1 METTEQN
8 PFDIK
13 LDINLNDPEDI
24 TFKFQKIDIIVRPY
38 ITMETKYILIDGYAN
53 VLNSDEY
60 DDTRKYVEAEY
71 ALKLGIIQHQTNVD
85 IEKNS
90 IDKILSSGLYK
101 AVIANIYNYDEL
113 KVDIAEIVNRVN
125 DSKSASKAL
134 TKLTDKVI
142 MTLDQLSK
150 VDLSEDGVKKLLSAL
165 NEEKEKLNNYIPV
178 VNAGEKV
185 PTISKRK
192 PKNNVVL

>member
-13 LDINLNDPEDI
+13 LDINLNNPEDI

-85 IEKNS
+85 IEKNN

-101 AVIANIYNYDEL
+101 AVIANIYNYNEL
-113 KVDIAEIVNRVN
+113 REDIAEIVERISN
-125 DSKSASKAL
+125 SKSASKAL
-134 TKLTDKVI
+134 TSLTDKVI
-142 MTLDQLSK
+142 EFLDKVSK
-150 VDLSEDGVKKLLSAL
+150 VDLSQEGITTLLESL
-165 NEEKEKLNNYIPV
+165 NKPLEEIQKYRPILQP
-178 VNAGEKV
+178 GEKV
-185 PTISKRK
+185 PTVSKRK
-192 PKNNVVL
+192 SKKEVIL